1 MIILIIIKQISNI
14 LKANHANDIN
24 THKNFIQIMGAL
36 IIKVFEGN

>member
-24 THKNFIQIMGAL
+24 THNFPKKID
-36 IIKVFEGN
+36 